1 MSLENAV
8 MKKEDMESGK
18 VYLLCPD
25 KECTLFSEERFP
37 TYRCEHECPR
47 NDEQLLMFLCDHC
60 GNPVDVPGR
69 HSAFKAIYSHT
80 CPDGVNIRHLLP
92 RSLPHVAPIKIYEIP
107 K

>member
-47 NDEQLLMFLCDHC
+47 NQDTQM
-60 GNPVDVPGR
+60 PP
-69 HSAFKAIYSHT
+69 
-80 CPDGVNIRHLLP
+80 
-92 RSLPHVAPIKIYEIP
+92 
-107 K
+107 